1 MRRSLA
7 LLGRQ
12 LLAEAASCGPAGA
25 PSTSGRG
32 ELASWAA
39 TAGRQRWFSAGAA
52 AATAAAGGASACAT
66 AAAAHTGR
74 GPPTGL
80 RKLRL
85 MVQNYKQLSK
95 MRLSL
100 LVVATSAA
108 GYAAGSDEHIDWAG
122 MGWTSLGTMLASS
135 SANALNQV
143 YEKVNDGLMKR
154 TMNRP
159 LPTGRMSRPH
169 ALAFAA
175 ACGLGG
181 VWLLAEKTNLT
192 TAALGAA
199 NIALYAG
206 VYTPLKQISVINT
219 WVGAIVGAVPP
230 LMGWSAATGGLD
242 VGAAILGAG
251 LYFWQ
256 MPHFMA
262 LAWMCKADYTAGG
275 YRMLSMIDAT
285 GRRTAACALRNCL
298 YLFPLGALATWL
310 GVTSPYFAYESAF
323 ITAGM
328 MLTAAR
334 FYSTPTVANARIL
347 FRASLLHLPLFMAA
361 FLLHRLPNH
370 GEDKA
375 ALLVHNARLLG
386 IGGSAAQRERAEQE
400 EEQGALGPALSAL
413 TRVRLSFPPLPFLPS
428 LPLEVSAQLSCPS
441 KAACEEAQP
450 QQQEEGKDGE
460 EEEEDSEGEGAARAA
475 GGA

>member
-39 TAGRQRWFSAGAA
+39 PAGRQRWFSAGAA

-175 ACGLGG
+175 ACGLSG
-181 VWLLAEKTNLT
+181 VWLLAEK
-192 TAALGAA
+192 
-199 NIALYAG
+199 
-206 VYTPLKQISVINT
+206 V
-219 WVGAIVGAVPP
+219 
-230 LMGWSAATGGLD
+230 
-242 VGAAILGAG
+242 
-251 LYFWQ
+251 
-256 MPHFMA
+256 
-262 LAWMCKADYTAGG
+262 
-275 YRMLSMIDAT
+275 
-285 GRRTAACALRNCL
+285 RRR
-298 YLFPLGALATWL
+298 G
-310 GVTSPYFAYESAF
+310 
-323 ITAGM
+323 I
-328 MLTAAR
+328 
-334 FYSTPTVANARIL
+334 
-347 FRASLLHLPLFMAA
+347 
-361 FLLHRLPNH
+361 
-370 GEDKA
+370 
-375 ALLVHNARLLG
+375 LLVLVH
-386 IGGSAAQRERAEQE
+386 
-400 EEQGALGPALSAL
+400 
-413 TRVRLSFPPLPFLPS
+413 
-428 LPLEVSAQLSCPS
+428 
-441 KAACEEAQP
+441 
-450 QQQEEGKDGE
+450 
-460 EEEEDSEGEGAARAA
+460 
-475 GGA
+475 